1 MKKFRILSL
10 NRKKIF
16 NKNQKIAC
24 NLRFHLRCR
33 YYLCILF
40 MRELYFLNQ
49 YLKKYAIPMS
59 LGILFVLLTN
69 IFSASVP
76 VLVRVGL
83 DEALKQSV
91 WISGAGDSLVMGL
104 IFKTALIFGVAIL
117 LVSILRG
124 IFMYYMRQTL
134 IVVSRKVEYDLKNVL
149 YDKYQQLGEGFY
161 RKHMTGDLLS
171 RMSEDVSNVRM
182 YIGPSI
188 MYFANM
194 LFTFVVVI
202 YQMVQANA
210 SLTLWVLLPLPI
222 LSVSI
227 YQVSKRMNLGN
238 KVIQEQL
245 SLLTASAQETF
256 AGIRIIKS
264 FGMEATFS
272 KKFHEEGEE
281 YKRRN
286 MDLAKINAMFFPLML
301 LLMGLSTLLV
311 IYLGGKA
318 VEAGTFTPGNLAEF
332 VIYLNMLIWP
342 VASLG
347 WTTALVQKAAASQ
360 KRINEFIQTQS
371 HQTETGK
378 PFELSTEIAINNL
391 SFTYEGKTAASLSDL
406 NFTIKKGEIIGVTGK
421 TGSGKS
427 TLAQML
433 AAMYYGNAEAKSISF
448 DGVPLA
454 EIDLTDY
461 RRNLAYVPQDV
472 FLFSE
477 SIRENIAF
485 GLEDGKASDEELQR
499 AVAAA
504 GLLNDITQWPQ
515 GLDTILGERGVSL
528 SGGQK
533 QRVSLARALIKK
545 AQFYI
550 LDDCLSAVDSET
562 ERNII
567 DQLQAWL
574 KQSTAVVVS
583 HRIAPLKMAN
593 RILVL
598 DEGKLTHLGTH
609 DELLVSCEY
618 YKNLNDSQSAENQ
631 TEGL

>member
-1 MKKFRILSL
+1 
-10 NRKKIF
+10 
-16 NKNQKIAC
+16 
-24 NLRFHLRCR
+24 
-33 YYLCILF
+33 

-59 LGILFVLLTN
+59 LGILFILLTN

-76 VLVRVGL
+76 VLVRLGL
-83 DEALKQSV
+83 DEALKQSI
-91 WISGAGDSLVMGL
+91 WISGSGDSLVMGL
-104 IFKTALIFGVAIL
+104 IFKTALIFGIAIL
-117 LVSILRG
+117 LVSVIRG

-272 KKFHEEGEE
+272 KKFQEEGEE

-318 VEAGTFTPGNLAEF
+318 VEEGTFTPGNLAEF

-360 KRINEFIQTQS
+360 KRINEFLQAES
-371 HQTETGK
+371 HQTESGK
-378 PFELSTEIAINNL
+378 PFSLSNQITINNL
-391 SFTYEGKTAASLSDL
+391 SFTYEGKTTTSLSDV
-406 NFTIKKGEIIGVTGK
+406 NFTIKKGEIIGITGK

-433 AAMYYGNAEAKSISF
+433 AAMYYGNAEAKSILF

-499 AVAAA
+499 AITAA

-515 GLDTILGERGVSL
+515 GLETILGERGVSL

-583 HRIAPLKMAN
+583 HRIAPLKMAH

-598 DEGKLTHLGTH
+598 DDGKLTHIGTH

-631 TEGL
+631 SEGV